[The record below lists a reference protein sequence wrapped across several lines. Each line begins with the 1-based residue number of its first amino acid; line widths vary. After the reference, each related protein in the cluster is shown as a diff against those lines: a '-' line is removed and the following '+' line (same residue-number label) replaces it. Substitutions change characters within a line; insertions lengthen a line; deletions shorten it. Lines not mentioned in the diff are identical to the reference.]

1 MLFQRK
7 SHIIKVHKEMH
18 MPVKKEPFT
27 VRGVCM
33 ATSSIFANF
42 NITDKKT
49 AEAFVAALDASAHDP
64 KRKPVAPVDP
74 PLTDHAAIRAFLA
87 KRKQDK

>member
-1 MLFQRK
+1 M
-7 SHIIKVHKEMH
+7 
-18 MPVKKEPFT
+18 KKEPLQLG
-27 VRGVCM
+27 GVCM

-42 NITDKKT
+42 NITDKKN

-64 KRKPVAPVDP
+64 KRKPVAPVNP
-74 PLTDHAAIRAFLA
+74 PLTDHAAIKAFLA